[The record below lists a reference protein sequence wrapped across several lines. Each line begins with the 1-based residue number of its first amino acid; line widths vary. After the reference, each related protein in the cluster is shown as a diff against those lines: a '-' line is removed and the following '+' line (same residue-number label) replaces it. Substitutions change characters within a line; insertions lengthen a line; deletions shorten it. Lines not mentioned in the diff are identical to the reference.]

1 MLKTRGKSLLELWD
15 TSFLSDW
22 QPHLIFVWLTLKSHE
37 HYTALKIKVNPQL
50 NAPWLL
56 ICPWYSYHMGEKS
69 WSEHFW
75 HFQACSWDN
84 EEKVFC
90 YIVKLYTKWSYGLKK
105 NSPLLLMT
113 SKKIYRWEDSESVE
127 SLQMSRQK
135 PEISS
140 KMTLTLIFW

>member
-1 MLKTRGKSLLELWD
+1 MLSALLK
-15 TSFLSDW
+15 LSCR
-22 QPHLIFVWLTLKSHE
+22 LISTYLYRFFFS
-37 HYTALKIKVNPQL
+37 YQSIFTALKIKVNPQL
-50 NAPWLL
+50 NPPWLL
-56 ICPWYSYHMGEKS
+56 ICPWYSYHIGEKS

-84 EEKVFC
+84 EEKAFC
-90 YIVKLYTKWSYGLKK
+90 YIVKLYTKWSWGLKK
-105 NSPLLLMT
+105 NPPLLLMT
-113 SKKIYRWEDSESVE
+113 SKKIYKWEDSESVE

>member
-1 MLKTRGKSLLELWD
+1 MIVIGEFELLGLFCILSRGNLLLESWG
-15 TSFLSDW
+15 TTFLPDW
-22 QPHLIFVWLTLKSHE
+22 QPTV
-37 HYTALKIKVNPQL
+37 LKIKVNPQL

-69 WSEHFW
+69 WSEQFW
-75 HFQACSWDN
+75 HFQACGWDN